1 MDIDLLAKMVKE
13 LILDAD
19 AVTLPGVGSFVAELV
34 PASFSD
40 KGYTIHPPYRRLS
53 FTPREGSDTLLTDLY
68 ASSNDISQ
76 DDASAILGNYLA
88 EMKEVLKQR
97 KSILFPGLG
106 RLRATRENHFF
117 FVADEDLD
125 IFPAGFGLEPVSLK
139 SHSQG
144 GEEVKKAAAAISGIL
159 EQPVAPEAAAMDLSE
174 GITEVALETAGI
186 KADDSAAPVE
196 VPEDVIDEAPAPES
210 VPEVPEP
217 AEGLS
222 EEPAVEEPV
231 VEEPA
236 TEPVPEPADGPSE
249 EPVVEEPVVEEPAPE
264 VPEPAEGPSEEPAVE
279 EPVVEEPATE
289 PTSEPVPEPAEPA
302 QAPAAAESPR
312 RKGGFVRALL
322 ICLIIITSLAIVA
335 LVFLRVAGA
344 VAPDW
349 LDGFLYSAD
358 ELEILHGQ
366 S

>member
-196 VPEDVIDEAPAPES
+196 VPEDVIDEAPA
-210 VPEVPEP
+210 
-217 AEGLS
+217 
-222 EEPAVEEPV
+222 EEPVPEPV

-249 EPVVEEPVVEEPAPE
+249 EPVAEEPEPEPAPE
-264 VPEPAEGPSEEPAVE
+264 VPEPAEGPSEEPVAE
-279 EPVVEEPATE
+279 EPVVEE

-302 QAPAAAESPR
+302 QAPAAAEAPR

-335 LVFLRVAGA
+335 LVLLRVAGA